1 MGGEDAVHLRSLVA
15 AVVIFAGLSASAE
28 EPDERLWTDRP
39 IRVDRARETRERLP
53 PRSEI
58 LDAASRFVL
67 RVDEFP
73 KIDADASFV
82 AADRRWRIAHVEL
95 PKRSRLCPNAAG
107 TVWACGLRAW
117 AFFGGLIADRTLSC
131 RNLGEEILPVQPV
144 ECWIREKSVAE
155 LLLAGGWAEPTLDA
169 PDELL
174 AAHRRAVRARRGLS
188 AAVTPP

>member
-1 MGGEDAVHLRSLVA
+1 MNLRSLVA
-15 AVVIFAGLSASAE
+15 AAALFAGLPASAE
-28 EPDERLWTDRP
+28 EPDVRLWTDRP
-39 IRVDRARETRERLP
+39 VAVDRALETRERLP
-53 PRSEI
+53 PRAEI
-58 LDAASRFVL
+58 LDASSRFVL

-82 AADRRWRIAHVEL
+82 TADRRWRIAHVEL

-131 RNLGEEILPVQPV
+131 RRLGEDVVPVQPV

-155 LLLAGGWAEPTLDA
+155 ILLSGGWAEPTVDA

-188 AAVTPP
+188 AAVPPP